1 MVPLRFAGN
10 VLMLMNKSNKKNSSN
25 AALIIIG
32 DEILSGKTKDA
43 NLSFIAIELNK
54 LGIALAETR
63 IIPDDQNMIIH
74 HTNELREKYDY
85 VFTTG
90 GIGPTHD
97 DITSQAIANAFKVPL
112 ELNEDAIKRISKY
125 GNELTEARRK
135 MAYVP
140 KGSTLLENSISLAPG
155 FKIENVFVLAGIPSI
170 AKVMFFAAIPH
181 LKKSKPILSVS
192 HDFYLKE
199 GDFSLTLANIANDF
213 SELSIGS
220 YPFSK
225 EGKYGAAIVIRGTDE
240 VALDACMC
248 LVKSELDKLIN

>member
-1 MVPLRFAGN
+1 MVPLGFAGN
-10 VLMLMNKSNKKNSSN
+10 ALMSMNKINKNNPPN

-32 DEILSGKTKDA
+32 NELLSGKTQDA
-43 NLSFIAIELNK
+43 NLSFIAKELNN
-54 LGIALAETR
+54 
-63 IIPDDQNMIIH
+63 QNMIISH
-74 HTNELREKYDY
+74 VNQLREKYDY

-97 DITSQAIANAFKVPL
+97 DITSQAIASAFEVPL
-112 ELNEDAIKRISKY
+112 ELNEDAIERISHY

-135 MAYVP
+135 MAYIP
-140 KGSTLLENSISLAPG
+140 KGSILLENSISLAPG

-181 LKKSKPILSVS
+181 LKKGKPILSLS

-199 GDFSLTLANIANDF
+199 GDFSLVLANIAKDF
-213 SELSIGS
+213 SDLSIGS

-225 EGKYGAAIVIRGTDE
+225 EGNYGAAIVIRGTNE
-240 VALDACMC
+240 VAIEACM
-248 LVKSELDKLIN
+248 LLIKNKFSKLSN

>member
-1 MVPLRFAGN
+1 MVPLGFAGN
-10 VLMLMNKSNKKNSSN
+10 ALMSMNKINKNNPPN

-32 DEILSGKTKDA
+32 NELLSGKTQDA
-43 NLSFIAIELNK
+43 NLSFIAKELNK
-54 LGIALAETR
+54 LGITMAETR
-63 IIPDDQNMIIH
+63 IIPDNQNMIISH
-74 HTNELREKYDY
+74 VNQLREKYDY

-97 DITSQAIANAFKVPL
+97 DITSQAIASAFEVPL
-112 ELNEDAIKRISKY
+112 ELNEDAIERISHY

-135 MAYVP
+135 MAYIP
-140 KGSTLLENSISLAPG
+140 KGSILLENSISLAPG

-181 LKKSKPILSVS
+181 LKKGKPILSLS

-199 GDFSLTLANIANDF
+199 GDFSLVLANIAKDF
-213 SELSIGS
+213 SDLSIGS

-225 EGKYGAAIVIRGTDE
+225 EGNYGAAIVIRGTNE
-240 VALDACMC
+240 VAIEACM
-248 LVKSELDKLIN
+248 LLIKNKFSKLSN